1 MKKIIIVGHPQS
13 GYEQVETLLNA
24 CGMATA
30 QPSRRE
36 GYMPGQIS
44 TTLCK
49 VHSASPL
56 GQLESD
62 NQIQQIEAGPVW
74 HGMALDLMLGNLEQ
88 PFWGWA
94 DPQSIYLLNYWRDL
108 DPSITFI
115 LVYDR
120 PHSVLTQASPEE
132 AASLSPETLSQR
144 TRNWAAYN
152 AALLHFFHRN
162 PQRCLLVHSQQ
173 VRESASSYLQQV
185 RARIDA
191 PWSERMEQLSAP
203 AAPPATDTDTNA
215 NANADTNAITPLD
228 SDNHDTCQATPADPV
243 APPHNALALF
253 VADALLRQ
261 HPTTLQLYEELQAVA
276 NLPLAD
282 GADRVV
288 TDNTALHA
296 WLAMSTHQQRLQTQT
311 RLADTQMGE
320 INELN
325 QRLSHNE
332 ALAQQ
337 KQQLVERLSQA
348 QQSGQQE
355 NELLL
360 TQLHQVQ
367 EELERQHLQTQ
378 QQTQQAT
385 QEQARLA
392 AAQAQA
398 NQRAAE
404 LSQQAEQL
412 KQQLA
417 EKDQQAQSHA
427 AQARMSQAE
436 KLASEQENELL
447 LTQLH
452 QVQEELERHYLANQ
466 EQAKKV
472 QALLHTDKL
481 AAERQ
486 QHIEQLHQQL
496 AAQTQQATEK
506 TTQLSQQAELLKKQL
521 AEKEQLAKTQQQ
533 QAEQL
538 KQQLAEKERQAQA
551 HAAQLQAQLLAV
563 QAQAAAAPVVD
574 PALEQENELLLTQL
588 HQVQEELERYY
599 LEGQEKSKQ
608 LQALLQTQQQDSEH
622 QQIINQL
629 QAELQTLKAAPAPSP
644 VNEHLLAQLFKTQ
657 EEQERRFHA
666 AIHRAPPGTSMATV
680 GSIPLDPSD
689 RVRQQLSY
697 RLGSTLITQSRTITG
712 WLGMPVALVKTT
724 RQFRRDQAAKAGHPP
739 PAPYNAHDKQMA
751 EQVKQHLS
759 YRLGTTLI
767 AHSRSPIGWVKM
779 PFALRREVKDFRSRK
794 RG

>member
-13 GYEQVETLLNA
+13 GYAEVETLLNA

-49 VHSASPL
+49 VHSAAPL
-56 GQLESD
+56 SQLESD
-62 NQIQQIEAGPVW
+62 DQIQQIEAGPVW

-191 PWSERMEQLSAP
+191 PWSERMEQLTVP
-203 AAPPATDTDTNA
+203 AALPATDTDTNA
-215 NANADTNAITPLD
+215 ITSLD
-228 SDNHDTCQATPADPV
+228 SDNHDTCHPTPADPV

-276 NLPLAD
+276 NLPFAD
-282 GADRVV
+282 GADRVIA
-288 TDNTALHA
+288 DNTALHA
-296 WLAMSTHQQRLQTQT
+296 WLAMSAHQQRLQEQT

-325 QRLSHNE
+325 QRLSHTE

-348 QQSGQQE
+348 QQSG
-355 NELLL
+355 L
-360 TQLHQVQ
+360 
-367 EELERQHLQTQ
+367 
-378 QQTQQAT
+378 
-385 QEQARLA
+385 
-392 AAQAQA
+392 
-398 NQRAAE
+398 
-404 LSQQAEQL
+404 
-412 KQQLA
+412 
-417 EKDQQAQSHA
+417 
-427 AQARMSQAE
+427 
-436 KLASEQENELL
+436 QENELL

-472 QALLHTDKL
+472 QTLLHTDKL

-506 TTQLSQQAELLKKQL
+506 TTQLSQQAEQLKKQL
-521 AEKEQLAKTQQQ
+521 AEKEQLAKTQQQQTEKLAQ

-551 HAAQLQAQLLAV
+551 HAAQLQAQLQAQLLAV

-622 QQIINQL
+622 QQLINQL

-666 AIHRAPPGTSMATV
+666 ANHGVPPGTSMATV

-697 RLGSTLITQSRTITG
+697 RLGSTLIAQSRTITG

-739 PAPYNAHDKQMA
+739 PAPYSAHDKQMA

-779 PFALRREVKDFRSRK
+779 PFALRREVKDFKNRK